1 MHVPFLRRASVGAR
15 LAALSSALFALL
27 FAAFV
32 WALTHAASGQIADQ
46 VHARID
52 EKDRSIAAMI
62 ALFDEALTAEASR
75 AMTLFA
81 SFLPA
86 GYALDAA
93 RTIDV
98 AGVATPALTAGGQT
112 LNLDFSIPDQFLQK
126 SGAIATIFA
135 RRGDDFVRVTTSL
148 KKQDG
153 SRAIGTLLD
162 RKGPAYAPLVAGR
175 TYTGLATLFGKRYIT
190 QYKPIADASGAIV
203 GALFV
208 GIDVGA
214 EMRLVENG
222 IRQLKIGEHGYYFV
236 LDASDGP
243 ARGTLLVHPARA
255 GQRADDAAAP
265 YAQMLAAREGQLS
278 YTSTDAAAGDD
289 GPRAK
294 FVSFVTVPQWQWLV
308 GGIAIDDEVMAGMR
322 ATRNRFAAIGCAFV
336 LAFAA
341 LFVAVVKRVVSRPL
355 DAAAHAS
362 ERFAAGDLSVRIG
375 AHGKHDKHDKHGKH
389 DARDGAARPPASGRN
404 DEIGRLVRAVDG
416 IGDGLARIVAQVRR
430 GAADIAH
437 GSVRIGAHGK
447 HDKHDKHDKHG
458 KHDARDGAARPPAS
472 GRNDEIGR
480 LVRAVDGIGDG
491 LARIVAQVRR
501 GAADIAH
508 GTVTIAAGSS
518 DMAARIATQASSVE
532 QTAASMEQITAAVQQ
547 NADHAAQASALATG
561 ASSAATT
568 GGAAVQRVVATM
580 GDIQGVA
587 RRIAEIT
594 GVIEGIAF
602 QTNILALN
610 AAVEAARAGEHG
622 RGFAVVASE
631 VRALAQRSAA
641 AAKEIDAL
649 VGESATTAEHG
660 FRIAEDARAA
670 MQDIVARVDQVRA
683 IIAEISAAS
692 REQSS
697 GIEQVNLAVTQIGAA
712 TQQNATLIADAER
725 AAAELRDEAAQ
736 LAHAVSVFRLAADEG
751 VLDAR

>member
-375 AHGKHDKHDKHGKH
+375 AHGKHG
-389 DARDGAARPPASGRN
+389 
-404 DEIGRLVRAVDG
+404 
-416 IGDGLARIVAQVRR
+416 
-430 GAADIAH
+430 
-437 GSVRIGAHGK
+437 
-447 HDKHDKHDKHG
+447 KHDKHDKHG

-472 GRNDEIGR
+472 GRSDEIGR

-725 AAAELRDEAAQ
+725 AAAALRDEAAQ

>member
-15 LAALSSALFALL
+15 LAALSSALFAVL

-32 WALTHAASGQIADQ
+32 WALTHAAGNQVADQ

-208 GIDVGA
+208 GIDIGA

-308 GGIAIDDEVMAGMR
+308 GGIAIDDEVMADMR

-375 AHGKHDKHDKHGKH
+375 PHDKHDKHGKH
-389 DARDGAARPPASGRN
+389 DARDGAARPPASGR
-404 DEIGRLVRAVDG
+404 
-416 IGDGLARIVAQVRR
+416 
-430 GAADIAH
+430 
-437 GSVRIGAHGK
+437 S
-447 HDKHDKHDKHG
+447 
-458 KHDARDGAARPPAS
+458 
-472 GRNDEIGR
+472 DEIGR

-692 REQSS
+692 REQSG

-725 AAAELRDEAAQ
+725 AAAALRDEAAQ
-736 LAHAVSVFRLAADEG
+736 LAHAVSVFRLAADEPT
-751 VLDAR
+751 LDAR

>member
-265 YAQMLAAREGQLS
+265 YARMLAAKEGQLS

-375 AHGKHDKHDKHGKH
+375 AHGKHDKHD
-389 DARDGAARPPASGRN
+389 ARDGAARPPASGR
-404 DEIGRLVRAVDG
+404 
-416 IGDGLARIVAQVRR
+416 
-430 GAADIAH
+430 
-437 GSVRIGAHGK
+437 S
-447 HDKHDKHDKHG
+447 
-458 KHDARDGAARPPAS
+458 
-472 GRNDEIGR
+472 DEIGR

-692 REQSS
+692 REQSG

-725 AAAELRDEAAQ
+725 AAAALRDEAAQ
-736 LAHAVSVFRLAADEG
+736 LAHAVSVFRLAADEPT
-751 VLDAR
+751 LDAR

>member
-375 AHGKHDKHDKHGKH
+375 AHDKHDKHGKH
-389 DARDGAARPPASGRN
+389 DARDGAARPPASGR
-404 DEIGRLVRAVDG
+404 
-416 IGDGLARIVAQVRR
+416 
-430 GAADIAH
+430 
-437 GSVRIGAHGK
+437 S
-447 HDKHDKHDKHG
+447 
-458 KHDARDGAARPPAS
+458 
-472 GRNDEIGR
+472 DEIGR

-725 AAAELRDEAAQ
+725 AAAALRDEAAQ
-736 LAHAVSVFRLAADEG
+736 LAHAVSVFRLAADEPT
-751 VLDAR
+751 LDAR

>member
-1 MHVPFLRRASVGAR
+1 MTRAFRQRTRHRTPESFMHVPFLRRASVGAR
-15 LAALSSALFALL
+15 LAALSSALFAVL

-32 WALTHAASGQIADQ
+32 WALTHAAGNQVADQ

-375 AHGKHDKHDKHGKH
+375 AHGKHDKHD
-389 DARDGAARPPASGRN
+389 ARDGAARPPASGR
-404 DEIGRLVRAVDG
+404 
-416 IGDGLARIVAQVRR
+416 
-430 GAADIAH
+430 
-437 GSVRIGAHGK
+437 S
-447 HDKHDKHDKHG
+447 
-458 KHDARDGAARPPAS
+458 
-472 GRNDEIGR
+472 DEIGR

-622 RGFAVVASE
+622 RGFAVVAGE

-692 REQSS
+692 REQSG

-725 AAAELRDEAAQ
+725 AAAALRDEAAQ
-736 LAHAVSVFRLAADEG
+736 LAQAVSVFRLAADEPT
-751 VLDAR
+751 LDAR

>member
-375 AHGKHDKHDKHGKH
+375 AHGKHDKHDKH
-389 DARDGAARPPASGRN
+389 
-404 DEIGRLVRAVDG
+404 
-416 IGDGLARIVAQVRR
+416 
-430 GAADIAH
+430 
-437 GSVRIGAHGK
+437 
-447 HDKHDKHDKHG
+447 DKHG

-472 GRNDEIGR
+472 GRSDEIGR

-725 AAAELRDEAAQ
+725 AAAALRDEAAQ

>member
-162 RKGPAYAPLVAGR
+162 RKGPAYAPLVVGR

-375 AHGKHDKHDKHGKH
+375 AHGKHDKHD
-389 DARDGAARPPASGRN
+389 ARDGAARPPASGR
-404 DEIGRLVRAVDG
+404 
-416 IGDGLARIVAQVRR
+416 
-430 GAADIAH
+430 
-437 GSVRIGAHGK
+437 S
-447 HDKHDKHDKHG
+447 
-458 KHDARDGAARPPAS
+458 
-472 GRNDEIGR
+472 DEIGR

-622 RGFAVVASE
+622 RGFAVVAGE

-725 AAAELRDEAAQ
+725 AAAALRDEAAQ
-736 LAHAVSVFRLAADEG
+736 LAHAVSVFRLVADEPT
-751 VLDAR
+751 LDAR

>member
-1 MHVPFLRRASVGAR
+1 MTRAFRQRTRHRTPESFMHVPFLRRASVGAR

-208 GIDVGA
+208 GIDIGA

-294 FVSFVTVPQWQWLV
+294 FMSFVTVPQWQWLV

-375 AHGKHDKHDKHGKH
+375 AHDKHDKHGKH
-389 DARDGAARPPASGRN
+389 DARDGAARPPASGR
-404 DEIGRLVRAVDG
+404 
-416 IGDGLARIVAQVRR
+416 
-430 GAADIAH
+430 
-437 GSVRIGAHGK
+437 S
-447 HDKHDKHDKHG
+447 
-458 KHDARDGAARPPAS
+458 
-472 GRNDEIGR
+472 DEIGR

-725 AAAELRDEAAQ
+725 AAAALRDEAAQ
-736 LAHAVSVFRLAADEG
+736 LAHAVSVFRLVADEG

>member
-62 ALFDEALTAEASR
+62 ALFDEALTAEANR

-375 AHGKHDKHDKHGKH
+375 AHGKHDKHD
-389 DARDGAARPPASGRN
+389 ARDGAARPPASGR
-404 DEIGRLVRAVDG
+404 
-416 IGDGLARIVAQVRR
+416 
-430 GAADIAH
+430 
-437 GSVRIGAHGK
+437 S
-447 HDKHDKHDKHG
+447 
-458 KHDARDGAARPPAS
+458 
-472 GRNDEIGR
+472 DEIGR

-622 RGFAVVASE
+622 RGFAVVAGE

-692 REQSS
+692 REQSG

-725 AAAELRDEAAQ
+725 AAAALRDEAAQ
-736 LAHAVSVFRLAADEG
+736 LAHAVSVFRLAADEPT
-751 VLDAR
+751 LDAR

>member
-375 AHGKHDKHDKHGKH
+375 AHGKHGKH
-389 DARDGAARPPASGRN
+389 DARDGAARPPASGR
-404 DEIGRLVRAVDG
+404 
-416 IGDGLARIVAQVRR
+416 
-430 GAADIAH
+430 
-437 GSVRIGAHGK
+437 S
-447 HDKHDKHDKHG
+447 
-458 KHDARDGAARPPAS
+458 
-472 GRNDEIGR
+472 DEIGR

-692 REQSS
+692 REQSG

-725 AAAELRDEAAQ
+725 AAAALRDEAAQ
-736 LAHAVSVFRLAADEG
+736 LAHAVSVFRLAADEPT
-751 VLDAR
+751 LDAR

>member
-375 AHGKHDKHDKHGKH
+375 AHDKHGKHGKH
-389 DARDGAARPPASGRN
+389 DARDGAARPPASGR
-404 DEIGRLVRAVDG
+404 
-416 IGDGLARIVAQVRR
+416 
-430 GAADIAH
+430 
-437 GSVRIGAHGK
+437 S
-447 HDKHDKHDKHG
+447 
-458 KHDARDGAARPPAS
+458 
-472 GRNDEIGR
+472 DEIGR

-622 RGFAVVASE
+622 RGFAVVAGE

-725 AAAELRDEAAQ
+725 AAAALRDEAAQ

>member
-375 AHGKHDKHDKHGKH
+375 AHGKHDKHDKH
-389 DARDGAARPPASGRN
+389 DARDGAARPPASGR
-404 DEIGRLVRAVDG
+404 
-416 IGDGLARIVAQVRR
+416 
-430 GAADIAH
+430 
-437 GSVRIGAHGK
+437 S
-447 HDKHDKHDKHG
+447 
-458 KHDARDGAARPPAS
+458 
-472 GRNDEIGR
+472 DEIGR

-692 REQSS
+692 REQSG

-725 AAAELRDEAAQ
+725 AAAALRDEAAQ
-736 LAHAVSVFRLAADEG
+736 LAHAVSVFRLAADEPT
-751 VLDAR
+751 LDAR

>member
-162 RKGPAYAPLVAGR
+162 RKGPAYAPLVVGR

-375 AHGKHDKHDKHGKH
+375 AHDKHDKHGKH
-389 DARDGAARPPASGRN
+389 DARDGAARPPASGR
-404 DEIGRLVRAVDG
+404 
-416 IGDGLARIVAQVRR
+416 
-430 GAADIAH
+430 
-437 GSVRIGAHGK
+437 S
-447 HDKHDKHDKHG
+447 
-458 KHDARDGAARPPAS
+458 
-472 GRNDEIGR
+472 DEIGR

-622 RGFAVVASE
+622 RGFAVVAGE

-692 REQSS
+692 REQSG

-725 AAAELRDEAAQ
+725 AAAALRDEAAQ
-736 LAHAVSVFRLAADEG
+736 LAHAVSVFRLVADEPT
-751 VLDAR
+751 LDAR

>member
-214 EMRLVENG
+214 EMWLVENG

-375 AHGKHDKHDKHGKH
+375 AHGKHDKHD
-389 DARDGAARPPASGRN
+389 ARDGAARPPASGR
-404 DEIGRLVRAVDG
+404 
-416 IGDGLARIVAQVRR
+416 
-430 GAADIAH
+430 
-437 GSVRIGAHGK
+437 S
-447 HDKHDKHDKHG
+447 
-458 KHDARDGAARPPAS
+458 
-472 GRNDEIGR
+472 DEIGR

-692 REQSS
+692 REQSG

-725 AAAELRDEAAQ
+725 AAAALRDEAAQ

>member
-375 AHGKHDKHDKHGKH
+375 AHGKHGKH
-389 DARDGAARPPASGRN
+389 DARDGAARPPASGR
-404 DEIGRLVRAVDG
+404 
-416 IGDGLARIVAQVRR
+416 
-430 GAADIAH
+430 
-437 GSVRIGAHGK
+437 S
-447 HDKHDKHDKHG
+447 
-458 KHDARDGAARPPAS
+458 
-472 GRNDEIGR
+472 DEIGR

-692 REQSS
+692 REQSG

-725 AAAELRDEAAQ
+725 AAAALRDEAAQ

>member
-308 GGIAIDDEVMAGMR
+308 GGIAIDDEVMADMR

-375 AHGKHDKHDKHGKH
+375 AHGKHGKH
-389 DARDGAARPPASGRN
+389 DARDGAARPPASGR
-404 DEIGRLVRAVDG
+404 
-416 IGDGLARIVAQVRR
+416 
-430 GAADIAH
+430 
-437 GSVRIGAHGK
+437 S
-447 HDKHDKHDKHG
+447 
-458 KHDARDGAARPPAS
+458 
-472 GRNDEIGR
+472 DEIGR

-725 AAAELRDEAAQ
+725 AAAALRDEAAQ
-736 LAHAVSVFRLAADEG
+736 LAHAVSVFRLAADEPT
-751 VLDAR
+751 LDAR

>member
-389 DARDGAARPPASGRN
+389 
-404 DEIGRLVRAVDG
+404 
-416 IGDGLARIVAQVRR
+416 
-430 GAADIAH
+430 
-437 GSVRIGAHGK
+437 
-447 HDKHDKHDKHG
+447 G

-472 GRNDEIGR
+472 GRSDEIGR

-725 AAAELRDEAAQ
+725 AAAALRDEAAQ

>member
-15 LAALSSALFALL
+15 LAALSSTLFALL

-62 ALFDEALTAEASR
+62 ALFDEALTAEANR

-375 AHGKHDKHDKHGKH
+375 AHGKHDKHDKH
-389 DARDGAARPPASGRN
+389 DARDGAARPPASGR
-404 DEIGRLVRAVDG
+404 
-416 IGDGLARIVAQVRR
+416 
-430 GAADIAH
+430 
-437 GSVRIGAHGK
+437 S
-447 HDKHDKHDKHG
+447 
-458 KHDARDGAARPPAS
+458 
-472 GRNDEIGR
+472 DEIGR

-725 AAAELRDEAAQ
+725 AAAALRDEAAQ
-736 LAHAVSVFRLAADEG
+736 LAHAVSVFRLAADEPT
-751 VLDAR
+751 LDAR